1 MEQNGFSLEK
11 DPYYNRCALWVTMNM
26 IMSDSSSTLEKYV
39 DMGSMF
45 KMVHDLAVDK
55 LTDADGKF
63 EIRKYFL

>member
-1 MEQNGFSLEK
+1 
-11 DPYYNRCALWVTMNM
+11 M

-55 LTDADGKF
+55 LTDSDGKF